1 MAVATVEL
9 PMPLSRLFGMKRTT
23 ETAHRPMKR
32 PEAQIW
38 QPLRLAT
45 PYEFIKAPSLQL
57 IPPAYRN
64 KARNRNSDLLFSLN
78 DIECVITEI
87 RDQLARETAVEFER
101 IYHTR
106 ISENEART
114 REYISS
120 LLNEKGMPVP
130 YIQ

>member
-1 MAVATVEL
+1 MAVATVDL
-9 PMPLSRLFGMKRTT
+9 PMPRSRLFGMKRTT

-32 PEAQIW
+32 LESQLW

-45 PYEFIKAPSLQL
+45 PYDIIRTPSLQL
-57 IPPAYRN
+57 IPPSYRN
-64 KARNRNSDLLFSLN
+64 KARNRSSDLLFSLN
-78 DIECVITEI
+78 DIECILTEI

-101 IYHTR
+101 IYHAR
-106 ISENEART
+106 ISENEARV

-120 LLNEKGMPVP
+120 LLNEQGQPVS